1 MFSRRPR
8 SGNRGPALALTVVT
22 ALVVGLSVLSPPAVH
37 GGVGTADPTA
47 AAPAV
52 RAAAAL
58 TLERTIRTRP
68 FRGSQ
73 VSLLDQEGS
82 AYVPRDGSLWL
93 ADDDGR
99 KLLEVNAA
107 TGALKRSIGPRTL
120 ERARAAGGRQRAR
133 AFRTQDLES
142 LAYDRARDVLYAF
155 SGPCCK
161 SWVRPA
167 VFRLTRKA
175 GRLRVRS
182 FRALPVNSDNTASA
196 WHRNTGRVFVGSSG
210 TMRSYSYR
218 HNRFGRAIEVPG
230 LNRILGMDFNRT
242 GKVLHVVHDQTRLSR
257 VRWRTRSLVGT
268 RRNLA
273 AHGVG
278 DARAVVTSGRRLY
291 VSDGDDSRADG
302 DPLRLAVYVFT
313 HD

>member
-8 SGNRGPALALTVVT
+8 SGSRGPTPALTGVT
-22 ALVVGLSVLSPPAVH
+22 ALVVGLSVLSTPAVH
-37 GGVGTADPTA
+37 GGVETADPNG

-52 RAAAAL
+52 RAAATL
-58 TLERTIRTRP
+58 TLDRTIRTRP

-82 AYVPRDGSLWL
+82 AFVPRDGSLWL

-99 KLLEVNAA
+99 RLHEVDAA
-107 TGALKRSIGPRTL
+107 TGALKRSIGPGAL
-120 ERARAAGGRQRAR
+120 ERARAVGGRHRAR

-142 LAYDRARDVLYAF
+142 LAYDRARDVLFAF
-155 SGPCCK
+155 SGTCCK
-161 SWVRPA
+161 PWVRPA

-182 FRALPVNSDNTASA
+182 FRALPEGSDNTASA
-196 WHRNTGRVFVGSSG
+196 WHRGTGRVFVGNSG
-210 TMRSYSYR
+210 TIRSYSYR
-218 HNRFGRAIEVPG
+218 RNRFGRAIEVPG

-268 RRNLA
+268 RIDLA
-273 AHGVG
+273 AHGIG
-278 DARAVVTSGRRLY
+278 DARAVVTSGRKLY
-291 VSDGDDSRADG
+291 VSDGDDDRDDD

-313 HD
+313 RG